1 MVLYLKYNLNVNE
14 GRKMKEKKMDH
25 QRNETPDS
33 SSVNRARVDIDVD
46 EQEYLDRVSN
56 FGEGYYDASSY
67 FNFDEESGKS

>member
-1 MVLYLKYNLNVNE
+1 
-14 GRKMKEKKMDH
+14 MKEKKMDH

-33 SSVNRARVDIDVD
+33 SSVNRAQVDIDVD

>member
-1 MVLYLKYNLNVNE
+1 
-14 GRKMKEKKMDH
+14 MKEKKMDH